1 MVYSKLQRTLHDLV
15 SINSVNPAYPQGRGE
30 EEIQNYIGAFFTAHA
45 LATFEQS
52 VMPARR
58 NVVGRLPGRN
68 GAPLLV
74 FEAHGDTAGVDGMDS
89 PFRPEVRA
97 GRLYGRGACDTKAGL
112 AAMMWALA
120 EISDSGVSP
129 GCEVW
134 VVSTVDEEH
143 SFQGVLK
150 LRESLKAAGAV
161 VAEPTQLKMVV
172 ASKGC
177 VRARI
182 TVKGRAAHSS
192 KPELGLNAI
201 TLMARLLCSLETERE
216 HLARRIHPLVGS
228 PTLSVGLIQ
237 GGTQVNIVPADCTIA
252 FDRRLIPGEDPDDVL
267 AEYSALLDNFK
278 VRHPE
283 VEATL
288 EAPMVKDWPLE
299 TALDSPVARCAAS
312 VLRGFGLD
320 PGPAGVPFGSD
331 ASKLS
336 QSAIPSIIFGPG
348 SIDQAHTSEEYV
360 ELEQVD
366 TAFDVYRKIMTTFE

>member
-1 MVYSKLQRTLHDLV
+1 
-15 SINSVNPAYPQGRGE
+15 
-30 EEIQNYIGAFFTAHA
+30 
-45 LATFEQS
+45 
-52 VMPARR
+52 
-58 NVVGRLPGRN
+58 
-68 GAPLLV
+68 
-74 FEAHGDTAGVDGMDS
+74 
-89 PFRPEVRA
+89 
-97 GRLYGRGACDTKAGL
+97 LYGRGACDTKAGL

-150 LRESLKAAGAV
+150 LRESLRAAGAV
-161 VAEPTQLKMVV
+161 VAEPTQLRMVV

-201 TLMARLLCSLETERE
+201 TLMARLLCSLDAERE
-216 HLARRIHPLVGS
+216 RLARRIHPLVGS

-237 GGTQVNIVPADCTIA
+237 GGTQVNIVPADCSIA

-278 VRHPE
+278 ARHPE
-283 VEATL
+283 VEAIL

-299 TALDSPVARCAAS
+299 TALESPVARCVAG

-348 SIDQAHTSEEYV
+348 SIDQAHTTEEYV

-366 TAFDVYRKIMTTFE
+366 TAFEVYRKIMTTFE